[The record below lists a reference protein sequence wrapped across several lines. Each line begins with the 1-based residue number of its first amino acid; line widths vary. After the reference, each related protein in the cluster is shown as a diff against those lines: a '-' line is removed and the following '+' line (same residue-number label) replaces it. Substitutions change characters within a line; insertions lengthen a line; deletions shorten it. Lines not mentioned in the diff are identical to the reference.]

1 MVDKLQ
7 SGWDLKERFQAWNR
21 DYSSLTGYEA
31 LLEFYDD
38 IDENMELDVV
48 GICCD
53 WDEYGDNACELT
65 IADLIND
72 KGYIYPV
79 EEYMSDNYLE
89 ENEFDR
95 DCYIEAL
102 VEKIAE
108 QTTVIE
114 LSNGNY
120 LIACF

>member
-7 SGWDLKERFQAWNR
+7 SGWDLKERFLAWDK
-21 DYSSLTGYEA
+21 DYYSLTGYEA

-48 GICCD
+48 GICCE

-72 KGYIYPV
+72 KGCIYPV

-89 ENEFDR
+89 ENEFDQ
-95 DCYIEAL
+95 DCYVEAL

-108 QTTVIE
+108 QTTVIK